1 MFVYR
6 NGDHDCGNYMDVSS
20 SWKKQRKIFHFH
32 ISVIKILCRLSSLLK
47 MCCDSFDESAAL
59 LLEFVRC
66 DERPDPNEIR
76 NKRPKNDLNSNKL
89 LYSDNPLSGNSL
101 LNGMAPKIN
110 HVKNGSLKGK
120 FGDAHET
127 DEMRIAGRIKQILF
141 GKNTTGYDNYISA
154 VPK

>member
-1 MFVYR
+1 MNLVL
-6 NGDHDCGNYMDVSS
+6 
-20 SWKKQRKIFHFH
+20 KQKIKNNLSFSQYYLNFDGVPIVQEIIFPSEEFH
-32 ISVIKILCRLSSLLK
+32 
-47 MCCDSFDESAAL
+47 DSFDESAAL